1 MYIITAR
8 KNLNQVIPVNI
19 LQYCVAHILKNA
31 TQVFFF
37 FCWRLVGDTV
47 FSKETFAHIQS
58 GKSMFCCQLGKMK
71 WQPTPVFLP
80 GKSHGQR
87 SLAGYSSWGCKKSDM
102 TEWLTLSFLACQ
114 LTYLM
119 GTINLSADPQNSHPC
134 DFMIKHQLA
143 CFKTS
148 VSISFSP
155 FPGYSPVDNG
165 KVKWLLLKV
174 HFYGLLSAKHYLH

>member
-102 TEWLTLSFLACQ
+102 TERLHFHFHNTYKNHSKCSEDVDLLQMCMLTHREVL
-114 LTYLM
+114 
-119 GTINLSADPQNSHPC
+119 I
-134 DFMIKHQLA
+134 
-143 CFKTS
+143 
-148 VSISFSP
+148 
-155 FPGYSPVDNG
+155 
-165 KVKWLLLKV
+165 
-174 HFYGLLSAKHYLH
+174 